1 MTLAWSVRALI
12 GRVFGEYWKLSAPQE
27 IVQGAEVDWWLVVR
41 REPGALVLRAIR
53 WFPGEAWL
61 GYGCTEEELVQVG
74 SLRPKG
80 VPGFLYWK
88 FLQPVHRRVFQALAR
103 HRVRRATQV
112 QQAVERHSQ

>member
-1 MTLAWSVRALI
+1 VRALI

-41 REPGALVLRAIR
+41 REPGTLVLRAIR